1 MLNKKFSK
9 MKEKILE
16 LFYKQKCTQKEIAEK
31 LKLTKS
37 YVSQIVTKDER
48 YPDFKKEKLKNNK
61 KNIICKYKK

>member
-48 YPDFKKEKLKNNK
+48 YPDFKK
-61 KNIICKYKK
+61 